1 MTRSKLGWAA
11 LALCVASA
19 VGAQNSWTAVEQAL
33 GRTGA
38 AMAGGV
44 VRFSFPR
51 RDLRVTVDGIQLRPA
66 FALGS
71 WVAFKRV
78 DGGDAMIMGDLV
90 LLESEINPVISALQA
105 GGVEQS
111 ALHNHVLNETPHVMY
126 LHMRGHGKEADLAR
140 TVRSALALTKTPMD
154 TTPAQAGGPA
164 ATFSLDTAA
173 LAGALGY
180 EGKVNGGVWQVG
192 VPRAE
197 TIMEL
202 GVEVPPSMGMATAIN
217 FQPTDAGRALIAGDF
232 VMTGGEVN
240 RVIRALRANGI
251 AITSIHSHMLE
262 ESPRLLFMH
271 FWAHDD
277 AIKLARGLAAALAET
292 NSQKPTRKP

>member
-1 MTRSKLGWAA
+1 MKRSN
-11 LALCVASA
+11 LACAVLLSCVSSVASA
-19 VGAQNSWTAVEQAL
+19 QNTWNGVEQTL

-44 VRFSFPR
+44 VRFAFPR

-90 LLESEINPVISALQA
+90 LTENEINPVISALQA
-105 GGVEQS
+105 GGVEQG
-111 ALHNHVLNETPHVMY
+111 ALHNHLLGETPHVMY
-126 LHMRGHGKEADLAR
+126 LHIRGHGKEADLAR
-140 TVRSALALTKTPMD
+140 TVRSALTLTKTPMD
-154 TTPAQAGGPA
+154 TAPTA
-164 ATFSLDTAA
+164 AAAAFPLDTAA
-173 LAGALGY
+173 LARALGY
-180 EGKVNGGVWQVG
+180 EGKVNGGVYQVG

-202 GVEVPPSMGMATAIN
+202 GMEVPPSMGMSTAIN
-217 FQPTDAGRALIAGDF
+217 FQPTDAGRALISGDF

-251 AITSIHSHMLE
+251 EIASIHSHMLE
-262 ESPRLLFMH
+262 ESPHLLFMH

-277 AIKLARGLAAALAET
+277 AIKLARGLAAGLAET
-292 NSQKPTRKP
+292 NSQKPTRRP

>member
-1 MTRSKLGWAA
+1 MLLLSCAASKACAQTAWT
-11 LALCVASA
+11 VA
-19 VGAQNSWTAVEQAL
+19 EQTL

-38 AMAGGV
+38 VTAGGV
-44 VRFSFPR
+44 ERFSFPR
-51 RDLRVTVDGIQLRPA
+51 RDLRVTVDGILLRPA

-78 DGGDAMIMGDLV
+78 EGGDAMIMGDLV

-105 GGVEQS
+105 GGVEQT
-111 ALHNHVLNETPHVMY
+111 ALHNHVLNETPRVMY
-126 LHMRGHGKEADLAR
+126 MHIRGHGKEMDVAR
-140 TVRSALALTKTPMD
+140 AVRTALEATRTPMD
-154 TTPAQAGGPA
+154 TVLAPVA
-164 ATFSLDTAA
+164 ATAFPLDTAA
-173 LAGALGY
+173 LVRALGY
-180 EGKVNGGVWQVG
+180 EGRVGGGVYQVG

-197 TIMEL
+197 TITEQ
-202 GVEVPPSMGMATAIN
+202 GVEMPPSMGTGTAIN
-217 FQPTDAGRALIAGDF
+217 FQPTDGGRALIAGDF
-232 VMTGGEVN
+232 VMTAGEVN

-251 AITSIHSHMLE
+251 AVAAIHSHMLE

-277 AIKLARGLAAALAET
+277 AIKLARGLAAGLAET